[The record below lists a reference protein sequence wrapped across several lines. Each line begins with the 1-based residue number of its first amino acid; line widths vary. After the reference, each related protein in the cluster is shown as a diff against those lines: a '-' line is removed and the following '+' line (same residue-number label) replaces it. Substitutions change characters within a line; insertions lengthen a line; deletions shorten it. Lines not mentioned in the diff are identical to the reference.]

1 MPGGTIAHQAPTL
14 TASRENAFSIRS
26 PHEILLGSPRPRN
39 AIAVSAKI
47 AYATISTAVA
57 TSSGA
62 TCGSTWRMIRRVFE
76 APITRV
82 RRM

>member
-1 MPGGTIAHQAPTL
+1 MI
-14 TASRENAFSIRS
+14 
-26 PHEILLGSPRPRN
+26 
-39 AIAVSAKI
+39 
-47 AYATISTAVA
+47 TAVA

-62 TCGSTWRMIRRVFE
+62 TCGSTWRMISRVFD